1 MQRYN
6 FLSNYIRIHLN
17 IIYRVNDFLHYFT
30 TTCNYS
36 AIATTLRPFW
46 MKMPPLTS
54 LRLLPTR

>member
-17 IIYRVNDFLHYFT
+17 IIYQVNDFLHYFT
-30 TTCNYS
+30 M
-36 AIATTLRPFW
+36 TLRPFW